1 MAGPPLGAALCD
13 WLLFGSSLPH
23 HGGERSRMICKMR
36 SPTDPNSEF
45 AIDGAAGDG
54 ATCPETV
61 LILYPRRWLMLML
74 FCLLSCVNGAM
85 WIQFAS
91 VANICQS
98 YFSTSALAVDWL
110 SMIYMALYIP
120 GAVEAPRSICRRP
133 HGG

>member
-1 MAGPPLGAALCD
+1 MTGPPLGAALCD
-13 WLLFGSSLPH
+13 RLLFGSSLPH
-23 HGGERSRMICKMR
+23 RGGEWPGKICDMR
-36 SPTDPNSEF
+36 SPTDPKV
-45 AIDGAAGDG
+45 AVDGAAGDG
-54 ATCPETV
+54 PACSEEA

-120 GAVEAPRSICRRP
+120 GDAEAPRSLCRRP
-133 HGG
+133 RGG